1 MSQQLIKVDYTKD
14 QPTVSA
20 RELHEGLE
28 ISTRFNDWYKRMCE
42 YGFAENVDYQ
52 AITQKRVTAQGNETT
67 FMDYE
72 ISIDMAKQIC
82 MIQRTDKGK
91 EYRQY
96 FIDLE
101 KAWNTPEQVMARA
114 LRIANGEIEKLKA
127 DNQVLIAD
135 TERMKPKEIFAD
147 AVSASKTS
155 ILVGDLA
162 KLLKQNGYETG
173 QKRLFEQLRQ
183 EGYLIKSGS
192 SRNMPTQRA
201 IQMQLFE
208 VKETSITNPDG
219 SIRITKTT
227 KVTGKGQQYFINKY
241 LAPAG

>member
-1 MSQQLIKVDYTKD
+1 MPQQLIKVDYTKD

-28 ISTRFNDWYKRMCE
+28 IGTQYTIWFNRMCE
-42 YGFAENVDYQ
+42 YGFVDGADYK
-52 AITQKRVTAQGNETT
+52 AVNQKRLTAQGNETVYI
-67 FMDYE
+67 DHE